1 MWATHIKWLYKN
13 KTESKS
19 GTEDDEI
26 EDKENMDNNIEEK
39 DNLNEVEDEI
49 EEDTVVIYWFYK
61 S

>member
-13 KTESKS
+13 ASESKI

-49 EEDTVVIYWFYK
+49 
-61 S
+61 

>member
-13 KTESKS
+13 ASESKS

-49 EEDTVVIYWFYK
+49 EEDTVVKYWFYK